1 MTLDRSQEGR
11 RSRAA
16 EAAEGARATSPLYA
30 MIGQVLR
37 RAILDGSIE
46 EGAVILEG
54 PIAEILRSTRTPVRQ
69 ALQELEEDG
78 IVSRF
83 DGRGYVAGPPGTPPR
98 RVKLEA
104 AMLGLDDG
112 AGPVRKTLGWE
123 AIYDEVERDL
133 VHLSVF
139 DAYRVN
145 ELELARHY
153 GVSRTVARDVL
164 LRLERLG
171 LLEKDERLRWVVQPL
186 DANRINHLYELR
198 WLLEPVALRGAVG
211 ATPAGDVERM
221 TNDLRR
227 AIEAYPRISRTQM
240 DDLERDLHV
249 TLLSRCPNRD
259 LLQSL
264 ERTHCLLTVSKH
276 VLGVSAPMPKHDPF
290 MSEHRSILDSV
301 ARGDVGRAEN
311 MLRKHLEDS
320 CLKLIRRIDSVRTNY
335 AAPKPP
341 YINER
346 SGSD

>member
-1 MTLDRSQEGR
+1 MMLDRSQEGR
-11 RSRAA
+11 RPRAA
-16 EAAEGARATSPLYA
+16 EAAEGARAASPPLYT
-30 MIGQVLR
+30 MIAQVLR

-78 IVSRF
+78 VVSRF

-104 AMLGLDDG
+104 AMLDDG

-153 GVSRTVARDVL
+153 GVSRTVAHDVL

-198 WLLEPVALRGAVG
+198 WLLEPVALRSAIG
-211 ATPAGDVERM
+211 ATPSGDVERM
-221 TNDLRR
+221 TADLRR
-227 AIEAYPRISRTQM
+227 AIDAYPQISRTQM
-240 DDLERDLHV
+240 DDLEHDLHV

-264 ERTHCLLTVSKH
+264 ERTHCLLTLSKH

-301 ARGDVGRAEN
+301 ARGDVGAAEN
-311 MLRKHLEDS
+311 KLRKHLEDS
-320 CLKLIRRIDSVRTNY
+320 CQKLIRRMDSVRTNY

>member
-1 MTLDRSQEGR
+1 MMLDRSQEGR
-11 RSRAA
+11 RLRAA
-16 EAAEGARATSPLYA
+16 EAAEGSRAASPPLYT
-30 MIGQVLR
+30 MIAQVLR

-78 IVSRF
+78 VVSRF

-104 AMLGLDDG
+104 AMLDDG

-153 GVSRTVARDVL
+153 GVSRTVAHDVL

-198 WLLEPVALRGAVG
+198 WLLEPVALRGAIG

-221 TNDLRR
+221 TTDLRR
-227 AIEAYPRISRTQM
+227 AIDAYPQISRTQM
-240 DDLERDLHV
+240 DDLEHDLHV

-264 ERTHCLLTVSKH
+264 ERTHCLLTLSKH

-301 ARGDVGRAEN
+301 ARGDVGAAEN
-311 MLRKHLEDS
+311 KLRKHLEDS
-320 CLKLIRRIDSVRTNY
+320 CLKLIRRMDSVRTNY